1 MADATQLLYLEPDDE
16 ITSVVRRLREADADR
31 LVLVASGRSKA
42 TTSAVALRLL
52 AQVAAEEHREIA
64 IVADA
69 AGRALA
75 AEAGIP
81 AFASVA
87 DANATDAVPLEP
99 APAQRAPIHVVRG
112 EPEPAAPTT
121 PAAELAPA
129 AQVEPVSGMEETQ
142 AVAVQ
147 RRAHYPVPRAE
158 APPARPRASPRSGQQ
173 SVRRAAWVL
182 PAVVLMLFGG
192 AGVALGAL
200 LPAATV
206 TIRPQAVPVGPLT
219 YSVRPQVHAGD
230 GTELTS
236 TQSGE
241 ATGHRKRR
249 TPATGEV
256 LLINYSGSAVPV
268 PAGTPVSARKGEIVF
283 RTTQDVTVPESF
295 FAFVGTAIA
304 PIEAVDS
311 GPEGNV
317 DALAIDTIEDR
328 DIDRALRGPGP
339 NDRRI
344 RNDNPTG
351 GGAEEA
357 LLVVKESDVK
367 AVTDAIRAD
376 LRRQLADHRTEMG
389 EERIYP
395 SQGIPRIRIEVP
407 GDLEGHTS
415 TEPFTFEL
423 TGTLQDDQA
432 YVLVADARE
441 EAAAAILDDASAAP
455 GGTTIDPDTI
465 EVQISGASL
474 EGDAVVAQAAVSA
487 RAVPQFDASA
497 IPGQIAGSTADEAR
511 QRLSSIGDVDVI
523 LWPFWVD
530 RVPNLGWRVSVDVQS
545 VEPVSE

>member
-147 RRAHYPVPRAE
+147 RPAHYPVPRAE
-158 APPARPRASPRSGQQ
+158 APPARPRASPRPGQQ